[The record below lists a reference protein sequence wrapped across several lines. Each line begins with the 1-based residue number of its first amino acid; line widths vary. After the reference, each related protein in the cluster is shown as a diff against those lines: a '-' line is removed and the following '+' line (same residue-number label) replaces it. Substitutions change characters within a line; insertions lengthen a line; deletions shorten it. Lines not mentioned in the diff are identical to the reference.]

1 MASILKVDKIR
12 VTGND
17 SDSIS
22 FNNSG
27 NITLNKTVSSGT
39 LGSSVVF
46 PAGHVIQTVTN
57 TGTSNV
63 VTGSASAQTVITAS
77 ITPKFTNSVIH
88 VEGFISRLEIIYGSS
103 NAYASHYL
111 LDPSGSTISLGVSGN
126 SGNSN
131 SSPAALFGTHSPNS
145 TSSQTY
151 TMSISI
157 SSGGTQSTSTDGQRY
172 TIKLTEVAQ

>member
-46 PAGHVIQTVTN
+46 PAGHVIQVVQSN
-57 TGTSNV
+57 SGTGQTSTSSDFVEYTGGNV
-63 VTGSASAQTVITAS
+63 S
-77 ITPKFTNSVIH
+77 ITPS
-88 VEGFISRLEIIYGSS
+88 
-103 NAYASHYL
+103 A
-111 LDPSGSTISLGVSGN
+111 
-126 SGNSN
+126 
-131 SSPAALFGTHSPNS
+131 
-145 TSSQTY
+145 TSSKILVMVTPLELLLEGRAQTH
-151 TMSISI
+151 
-157 SSGGTQSTSTDGQRY
+157 
-172 TIKLTEVAQ
+172 

>member
-46 PAGHVIQTVTN
+46 PAGHVIQTVNSTSTSTVSTSSN
-57 TGTSNV
+57 TAQALI
-63 VTGSASAQTVITAS
+63 SASIS
-77 ITPKFTNSVIH
+77 PKFTNSVIH
-88 VEGFISRLEIIYGSS
+88 VDGYIGRFQLGYGSS
-103 NAYASHYL
+103 NAYGTIVM
-111 LDPSGSTISLGVSGN
+111 LDPSDNTLAEGIGGSNIAN
-126 SGNSN
+126 SV
-131 SSPAALFGTHSPNS
+131 PVAIHAVHSPNS

-151 TMSISI
+151 ELRLAAA
-157 SSGGTQSTSTDGQRY
+157 SGGTGTVSTDGQRY
-172 TIKLTEVAQ
+172 SLRLTEIAQ

>member
-46 PAGHVIQTVTN
+46 PAGHIIQTVTN
-57 TGTSNV
+57 TSTSNV
-63 VTGSASAQTVITAS
+63 STTSSSPQTLITAS
-77 ITPKFTNSVIH
+77 ITPKFTTSTIH
-88 VEGFISRLEIIYGSS
+88 IEGFVSRLEIIYGGS
-103 NAYASHYL
+103 NAYASLYL
-111 LDPSGSTISLGVSGN
+111 NNPSGSAITLGVSGN
-126 SGNSN
+126 SSSSN
-131 SSPAALFGTHSPNS
+131 SSPAAIFGTHSPNS

-151 TMSISI
+151 TMLISTA
-157 SSGGTQSTSTDGQRY
+157 SGGTQSTSSDGQRY